1 MVLFENGVKKASSH
15 VEQVPP
21 LPQLLACW
29 VGSNDSAGLAANPCS
44 LDEPA
49 FRVQSGLRTILQE
62 GTLQPRTQMLIQNFF
77 SAVSYGVLDPESA
90 KEKARLKQQEENRRL
105 GFPDRPVHGLPPRIP
120 VGLDLV
126 DSNDARCV

>member
-1 MVLFENGVKKASSH
+1 MDSNFQQVWLQTLSSP
-15 VEQVPP
+15 VEP
-21 LPQLLACW
+21 
-29 VGSNDSAGLAANPCS
+29 G
-44 LDEPA
+44 
-49 FRVQSGLRTILQE
+49 FRVQSSLRTILQE

-126 DSNDARCV
+126 DSNDARCVSLASLRFCWHRPC